1 MKLDSRIATNKG
13 GGNMATIGYNTSGYN
28 DLAAEIRLRKTNLL
42 DILSTFPEIENA
54 IADAWKGED
63 ATAYCEALV
72 KVVNSTKET
81 ISETYDAMAAEF
93 ERTYNDWIEKQRMS
107 GNL

>member
-1 MKLDSRIATNKG
+1 
-13 GGNMATIGYNTSGYN
+13 MATIGYNTSGYS
-28 DLAAEIRLRKTNLL
+28 DLAAEIRTRKNNLL
-42 DILSTFPEIENA
+42 EILNTFPEIENA

-81 ISETYDAMAAEF
+81 ISETYDAMATEF